1 MLTYVFLF
9 LVAFVLLFQG
19 VHLVGEI
26 RNPLGTVPAEVALP
40 EKSQRRWGERLITFG
55 LLSMLLG
62 FLSFWYPFLN
72 DYLVPVIV
80 VDGCA
85 LGILALYLIF
95 FAPRVEYMGKP
106 SGGEHH

>member
-9 LVAFVLLFQG
+9 LVASALLFQG

-40 EKSQRRWGERLITFG
+40 ENLQRRWGERLITFG

-62 FLSFWYPFLN
+62 FLSFWYPFLT
-72 DYLVPVIV
+72 DYLAPVIV

-106 SGGEHH
+106 TAGEHH